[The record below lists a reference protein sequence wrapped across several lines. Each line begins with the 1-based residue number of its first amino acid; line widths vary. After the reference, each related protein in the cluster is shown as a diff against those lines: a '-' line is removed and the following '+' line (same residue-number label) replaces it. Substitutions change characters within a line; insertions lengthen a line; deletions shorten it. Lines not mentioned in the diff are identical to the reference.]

1 MVGDQATR
9 TRQLTA
15 CPHATTAITGPL
27 SGALATS
34 SLDTMASV
42 SLFDPITLRD
52 LTIPHRLW
60 VAPMCQYSAKD
71 GVPNAWHQT
80 HLGQFAIGRAGLII
94 TEATAVSP
102 EGRITPGCAG
112 IWNDD
117 QAHAWEAITAFSHS
131 QGVPIAI
138 QLAHAGRKAA
148 TRIPFDDGPTA
159 LELSEGGWDTLAP
172 SALAHGNLR
181 PPHEMTLEDITTLV
195 SAFGEAA
202 TRSVSAGFDA
212 IEIHAAHGY
221 LLHEFLSPLS
231 NHRTDAYGGSFDN
244 RTRVVLEVIDAVRHA
259 IPDSMP
265 LMVRISATDWVEG
278 GWALDDSVEL
288 SRLMATHGVDF
299 IDVSSGGVDPRQN
312 ITPEPGYQMPLAKT
326 IRDQV
331 DVAVG
336 TVGLIT
342 TSHQA
347 QQALNDS
354 VADVVLMARQF
365 LREPYFAL
373 RAAQEL
379 GAELPWPGQYQRA
392 VPIPR

>member
-1 MVGDQATR
+1 
-9 TRQLTA
+9 
-15 CPHATTAITGPL
+15 
-27 SGALATS
+27 
-34 SLDTMASV
+34 
-42 SLFDPITLRD
+42 
-52 LTIPHRLW
+52 
-60 VAPMCQYSAKD
+60 
-71 GVPNAWHQT
+71 
-80 HLGQFAIGRAGLII
+80 
-94 TEATAVSP
+94 
-102 EGRITPGCAG
+102 
-112 IWNDD
+112 
-117 QAHAWEAITAFSHS
+117 
-131 QGVPIAI
+131 
-138 QLAHAGRKAA
+138 
-148 TRIPFDDGPTA
+148 
-159 LELSEGGWDTLAP
+159 
-172 SALAHGNLR
+172 
-181 PPHEMTLEDITTLV
+181 MTLEDITTLV

-312 ITPEPGYQMPLAKT
+312 ITPEPGYQMPLAKA

-342 TSHQA
+342 TSEQA
-347 QQALNDS
+347 QQALDDS
-354 VADVVLMARQF
+354 VAEVVLMARQF